1 MIKSASKKD
10 VIWGYLAQFLNI
22 GSGIIIIPV
31 AIKYLTTEELGL
43 WYLFIAIAGLAQL
56 LEFGFQPTIS
66 RMISYVYSGAKYL
79 LPTGI
84 PEMGKDI
91 NYQLLYDLIS
101 ASKKIYRYISITTAV
116 FLLTI
121 GTYYLNT
128 FQEFEVNQLI
138 AWVVFSSST
147 IINFYFSYL
156 NGIIIGKGEQL
167 VLYRIVSFSKLLM
180 LMVSVPLLVL
190 NYGLM
195 SMAIGTFVSLLI
207 TRLLLYKQLNDKQ
220 KLDVNRLSLIDKV
233 SLSQVKIVWKAAWK
247 LGLTSLGAF
256 LILRANQ
263 FIASSY
269 LGLQVAASYGLTIQ
283 IISVLSSVSAM
294 YFTLNLPRI
303 NALQSLKDRVKI
315 KPLVKKTFV
324 VVYLLYFL
332 GSLGLVLIGVPIL
345 KYLSSNTE
353 LVSLNLLVLML
364 FMYGLELNHSISATY
379 LTTLNKVPF
388 VYSALIS
395 GICIV
400 FLSLIIVNFST
411 IGLLG
416 LVCAQFIIQFAY
428 NNWYWPLQ
436 TWKNL
441 RNDN

>member
-332 GSLGLVLIGVPIL
+332 GSLGLVSYRSTYFKILI
-345 KYLSSNTE
+345 
-353 LVSLNLLVLML
+353 
-364 FMYGLELNHSISATY
+364 F
-379 LTTLNKVPF
+379 
-388 VYSALIS
+388 
-395 GICIV
+395 
-400 FLSLIIVNFST
+400 
-411 IGLLG
+411 
-416 LVCAQFIIQFAY
+416 
-428 NNWYWPLQ
+428 
-436 TWKNL
+436 
-441 RNDN
+441 